1 MTDDL
6 VKQLRDAFDAG
17 SDNGWDQARA
27 DPLYGPHPMTNEEAF
42 CAFLAA
48 LEPVAA
54 PDHAAIRE
62 GDYFEGIEEGI
73 KIGREAALREAA
85 EIARDFE
92 ANGVCGIQKCTG
104 GMIRKQILAL
114 IQKGDTDDRA

>member
-62 GDYFEGIEEGI
+62 
-73 KIGREAALREAA
+73 AALREAA
-85 EIARDFE
+85 KRVTELMTREVKSAVGDGYNLGLGTAYE
-92 ANGVCGIQKCTG
+92 A
-104 GMIRKQILAL
+104 ILAL